1 MVMAGKIVEFI
12 FFVGLTTIV
21 VITLAPLVW
30 MTMIAFKKFNEGD
43 DNK

>member
-1 MVMAGKIVEFI
+1 MVMAGKIIEFI
-12 FFVGLTTIV
+12 FFIGLTTIV
-21 VITLAPLVW
+21 VIALAPLVW